1 MQGHIFWHRLPR
13 CYRGRDDGSNRP
25 GWLATSLDRFLP
37 VLRSF
42 CFPGHPPLQHL
53 QSLERVF
60 QVARVLNL
68 LPGGEGGCKVLQ
80 PEIDTRGGVRRER
93 CRFRIRL
100 PIIDREADKPFPCLR
115 LETVAYL
122 IFPGE
127 DPSSSP
133 VKIRWKM
140 ALTSPI
146 CGNLTLR
153 YLKGLHR
160 NEERNLLLSTTCCE
174 RYSFSV
180 TGALISEG
188 RRRFHPRTSRPGSS
202 HSATSTP
209 AR

>member
-93 CRFRIRL
+93 RRFRIRL

-115 LETVAYL
+115 LETVAYF

-127 DPSSSP
+127 DPVEDGLNFANLRKSDAAVSERTAPGFSLSRTVEAPSSP
-133 VKIRWKM
+133 
-140 ALTSPI
+140 
-146 CGNLTLR
+146 G
-153 YLKGLHR
+153 R
-160 NEERNLLLSTTCCE
+160 N
-174 RYSFSV
+174 
-180 TGALISEG
+180 G
-188 RRRFHPRTSRPGSS
+188 
-202 HSATSTP
+202 
-209 AR
+209 